1 MLIDDDAQIS
11 KDALDHKIINV
22 DKINC
27 ISRDH

>member
-22 DKINC
+22 DKIDY
-27 ISRDH
+27 IIRDY